1 MGNGGGQ
8 HGERACGMWAWHVR
22 GGAAALSVEPLG
34 PSSRSRLLTKRSL
47 LRHRPPILMMSHAI
61 SSSSRIFRAW
71 AVGATAGLGGE
82 SEGQG
87 GGGGEGKGWPRRQ
100 CFRARRT
107 CWRWTE
113 RASSLMRSRAL
124 MIEYG
129 SHVLRVVL
137 TVIEPS
143 IRSSWVWGAG

>member
-1 MGNGGGQ
+1 MGVACAGRRGRL
-8 HGERACGMWAWHVR
+8 ERR
-22 GGAAALSVEPLG
+22 
-34 PSSRSRLLTKRSL
+34 
-47 LRHRPPILMMSHAI
+47 
-61 SSSSRIFRAW
+61 
-71 AVGATAGLGGE
+71 AVGAEQSVAPLDEALLVAAQAADLDDVARDLVIVENLPRLGSGRDGGVGGE

-143 IRSSWVWGAG
+143 IRSSWVGGAG